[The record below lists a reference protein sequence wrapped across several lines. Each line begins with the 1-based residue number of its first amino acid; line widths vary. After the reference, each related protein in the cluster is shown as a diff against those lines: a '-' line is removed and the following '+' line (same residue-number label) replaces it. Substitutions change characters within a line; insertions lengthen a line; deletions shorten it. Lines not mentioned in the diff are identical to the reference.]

1 MRNTDQA
8 LFPLVNHVWSTVGLV
23 SKPQRLVKHY
33 GRGSLLAVLSLPVA
47 WLMASRGASG
57 WQEKA
62 QRDMEKDADEMIRK
76 GYRVVSTEERQVPA
90 FGMYWLDVTFES
102 VDRT

>member
-1 MRNTDQA
+1 
-8 LFPLVNHVWSTVGLV
+8 
-23 SKPQRLVKHY
+23 
-33 GRGSLLAVLSLPVA
+33 
-47 WLMASRGASG
+47 MASRGASG

-76 GYRVVSTEERQVPA
+76 GYRVVSTAERQVPA
-90 FGMYWLDVTFES
+90 FGMYWLDVTFEW

>member
-1 MRNTDQA
+1 M
-8 LFPLVNHVWSTVGLV
+8 

-62 QRDMEKDADEMIRK
+62 QRDMEKDADEMIRR

-90 FGMYWLDVTFES
+90 FGMYWLDVTFEL

>member
-1 MRNTDQA
+1 M
-8 LFPLVNHVWSTVGLV
+8 

-47 WLMASRGASG
+47 WFMASRGASG

-62 QRDMEKDADEMIRK
+62 QGDMEKDADEMIRK
-76 GYRVVSTEERQVPA
+76 GYRVVSTEERRVPA
-90 FGMYWLDVTFES
+90 FGMYWLDVTFEL